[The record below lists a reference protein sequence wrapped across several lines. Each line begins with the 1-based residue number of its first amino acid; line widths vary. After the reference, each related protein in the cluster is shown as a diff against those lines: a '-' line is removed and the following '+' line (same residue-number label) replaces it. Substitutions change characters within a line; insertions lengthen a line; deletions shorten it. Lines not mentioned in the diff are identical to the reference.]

1 MMKLVTTIAAAWIF
15 SFSAAVAKAQTTIP
29 LTLFMG
35 KIPALH
41 VSVNGHEGFFLFDT
55 GGGTTILGPE
65 FARFSGCTPWGQM
78 TGFRMT
84 GERLDFQRCDAVAF
98 DIAGAHLK
106 TATTAVFEIMKLAPK
121 TAPHLDGSLGLDIFA
136 GQVVTL
142 DVSGRTLTIET
153 PRSLRARI
161 RNAKE
166 VPARLVRDA
175 EGAALSVDAAVP
187 TPKGLAWMEL
197 DSGNDGAFEIGNHI
211 APLLDLQPD
220 RKEPQPIS
228 FSLGGVIPVK
238 GTALTGNL
246 IMDGNIGEQFF
257 PLWVV
262 TFDLKTGR
270 IWISPAS
277 RTGT

>member
-1 MMKLVTTIAAAWIF
+1 MKLVMTVAVVFILNFLAPIAA
-15 SFSAAVAKAQTTIP
+15 AQTTIP

-41 VSVNGHEGFFLFDT
+41 ASVNGHEGFFLFDT
-55 GGGTTILGPE
+55 GGGTSVLSPD

-84 GERLDFQRCDAVAF
+84 GERLDMRRCDNVAF
-98 DIAGAHLK
+98 NVAGAHLK
-106 TATTAVFEIMKLAPK
+106 TPSAGVFDIMTMAPK

-142 DVSGRTLTIET
+142 DVSARTVTIET
-153 PRSLRARI
+153 PHSLRTRI

-175 EGAALSVDAAVP
+175 EGAALSVAAAVP
-187 TPKGLAWMEL
+187 TAKGLAWMEL
-197 DSGNDGAFEIGNHI
+197 DSGNDGSFEIANHV
-211 APLLDLQPD
+211 APLFDLQPD
-220 RKEPQPIS
+220 RKESQPIS
-228 FSLGGVIPVK
+228 FMLGGLIPVK
-238 GTALTGNL
+238 GTARTSNL

-257 PLWVV
+257 PLWAV
-262 TFDLKTGR
+262 TFDLKAGR
-270 IWISPAS
+270 VWIAS
-277 RTGT
+277 SSAR